1 MKRFRRIQING
12 CLTVWVLLSKTQ
24 EVVEEMNKRL
34 VNWKN
39 LSLVKIGTIMQ
50 IASTKMTQNKIEKW
64 DSTPLTYK
72 VYW

>member
-72 VYW
+72 VY

>member
-1 MKRFRRIQING
+1 
-12 CLTVWVLLSKTQ
+12 
-24 EVVEEMNKRL
+24 MNKRL